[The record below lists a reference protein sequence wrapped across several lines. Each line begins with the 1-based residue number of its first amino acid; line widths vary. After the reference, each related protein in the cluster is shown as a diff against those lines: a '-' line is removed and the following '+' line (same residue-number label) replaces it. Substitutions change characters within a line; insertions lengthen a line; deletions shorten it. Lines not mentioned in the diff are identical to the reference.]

1 MLAVAPQQFELPRDE
16 ISMDSAPTLEVMENE
31 PIMKQEVKKSMFSP
45 YKVLLALL
53 LAFVLVM
60 VSFKIYNEFIVT
72 PRESE
77 ITTTHD
83 KIIQNAG

>member
-31 PIMKQEVKKSMFSP
+31 PIMKQEVTKSMFSP

-72 PRESE
+72 P
-77 ITTTHD
+77 
-83 KIIQNAG
+83 K

>member
-16 ISMDSAPTLEVMENE
+16 ISMDSAPTLEVMESE

-72 PRESE
+72 P
-77 ITTTHD
+77 
-83 KIIQNAG
+83 K

>member
-72 PRESE
+72 P
-77 ITTTHD
+77 
-83 KIIQNAG
+83 K